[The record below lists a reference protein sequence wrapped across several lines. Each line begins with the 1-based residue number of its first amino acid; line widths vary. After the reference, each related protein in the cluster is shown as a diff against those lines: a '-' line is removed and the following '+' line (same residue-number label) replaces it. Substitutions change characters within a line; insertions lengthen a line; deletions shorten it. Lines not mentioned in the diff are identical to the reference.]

1 MKFPNFFKIG
11 SFGRMTR
18 GFQKVKMYN
27 KVVCPICIKYTKN
40 HVINH
45 FNSKYLCLKC
55 YKSLKSR
62 KELNELVGGGLAEL
76 ILTKDDTW

>member
-11 SFGRMTR
+11 LIGRMTR

-27 KVVCPICIKYTKN
+27 RVVCPICIQYTKN

-45 FNSKYLCLKC
+45 YNSKYLCLKC
-55 YKSLKSR
+55 YKSLER
-62 KELNELVGGGLAEL
+62 RGELNETVGGGLAEL
-76 ILTKDDTW
+76 VQTKDDI

>member
-1 MKFPNFFKIG
+1 MKFPDFFKIG

-27 KVVCPICIKYTKN
+27 KVVCPICVKYTKN

-55 YKSLKSR
+55 YKSLQSR
-62 KELNELVGGGLAEL
+62 KELNELVGGGLAES
-76 ILTKDDTW
+76 ILTKDDT